1 MEAECRTPT
10 PKKQR
15 SLLSFWGSGGS
26 PAQQPGR
33 SSPLQLV
40 LADASPAA
48 KSSQGQAE
56 SSALVQQ
63 SASSPCSKRPGR
75 PQKADG
81 EAWKYT
87 SLTGQQK
94 LYLVTKIESMLKDGY
109 SNKKAQEVLR
119 MELKC
124 SLSTVKYTWRN
135 RDGLKVW
142 GQEKDRLPSAR
153 PGQGQRGDGASE

>member
-1 MEAECRTPT
+1 M
-10 PKKQR
+10 
-15 SLLSFWGSGGS
+15 
-26 PAQQPGR
+26 
-33 SSPLQLV
+33 

-63 SASSPCSKRPGR
+63 AASSPAGKSRGR

-119 MELKC
+119 VELKC

-135 RDGLKVW
+135 RESLKLW
-142 GQEKDRLPSAR
+142 GQEKDRLPSSR
-153 PGQGQRGDGASE
+153 PGTARRRGERMGRAERGS